1 MLSTCLANCLR
12 SIAVHRLAEQILRRP
27 RLCLVLIIGAAS
39 LALLAKTTFLG
50 GDLTYKAG
58 DFEVQGS
65 SSREVGNVLAATSG
79 LGEIPNVSVLYPS
92 SREPT
97 VRARLDEVATIGN
110 VGYQSRAGDERVLL
124 GSLDRP
130 GAASAEA
137 LARSLQQVPGTYVA
151 GPEIERQ
158 QGASRI
164 YRDLVRAELIAL
176 PLVLLFALWFFRR
189 LVPALLPLFG
199 GVLTLMLGLGLIQLV
214 NEVHPLSLFAL
225 NVATGVGLGLS
236 LDYSLLFVSR
246 AREQLDAGE
255 PPREAVVTAL
265 RTAGRTIAIS
275 SGVVTA
281 AFASLLL
288 FPIELLRSSALAG
301 MAVASLAGVVAV
313 TALPAAVLLLWRQV
327 RSGPGSRLDPR
338 DAKGG
343 WYRVATLVMA
353 RPLAVAV
360 GAGALM
366 LALAAPA
373 TGLRLVGLDFDQLPT
388 SASTRAFHERAAEFP
403 AWPADDVQVLHR
415 GAPASERNLKRSI
428 ESVPRVVAVD
438 SYSLGGGTWG
448 ASVKTRDGPY
458 EDTTAKVVEALEDLP
473 APLQVGGATASYLE
487 TTAAIEE
494 RLPLVLGALAGVML
508 LLLLLATRSLL
519 LPPKTFVMNMLSLA
533 AGFGLLVFV
542 FQDGHGSSLLGTAP
556 QDGLPLVLP
565 VVIVV
570 GAFGLLTDYGLFV
583 LLRIREEWERGLS
596 NREAIAVGLQSSGRV
611 VTAAALMFCAAV
623 GALISSDAAFAKE
636 AAFGL
641 VAVIALDASIVRLL
655 LVPSLMALL
664 GRWNW
669 WLPGW
674 PSRQRV
680 VDAERPAG
688 E

>member
-1 MLSTCLANCLR
+1 MR
-12 SIAVHRLAEQILRRP
+12 WLAEQVLRRP
-27 RLCLVLIIGAAS
+27 RLCLALVIGAAG
-39 LALLAKTTFLG
+39 LALLGKTTFLSE
-50 GDLTYKAG
+50 DLTYKAG

-65 SSREVGNVLAATSG
+65 TSREVGETLAATGG
-79 LGEIPNVSVLYPS
+79 LGEIPDVSVLYPS
-92 SREPT
+92 SREPA
-97 VRARLDEVATIGN
+97 VRAKLDEAATIGN

-124 GSLDRP
+124 GFLDEP
-130 GAASAEA
+130 GAASAER
-137 LARSLQQVPGTYVA
+137 LARSLEQIPGVYVA

-158 QGASRI
+158 HGASRI
-164 YRDLVRAELIAL
+164 YRDLLRGELLVL
-176 PLVLLFALWFFRR
+176 PLILAFALWFFRR
-189 LVPALLPLFG
+189 LVPALLPLCG

-214 NEVHPLSLFAL
+214 NELHPLSLFAL

-246 AREQLDAGE
+246 AREQLDAGA
-255 PPREAVVTAL
+255 PPREAVATAL

-288 FPIELLRSSALAG
+288 FPIELLRSSAIAG
-301 MAVASLAGVVAV
+301 MVVASTAGVVSV
-313 TALPAAVLLLWRQV
+313 TALPALVLLLWRQV
-327 RSGPGSRLDPR
+327 RSAPGAQLDPR

-343 WYRVATLVMA
+343 WYRVATLVMR
-353 RPLAVAV
+353 RPLAVAL

-373 TGLRLVGLDFDQLPT
+373 SGLRLIGLDFDQLPT
-388 SASTRAFHERAAEFP
+388 SSSTQTFHERAAEFP
-403 AWPADDVQVLHR
+403 AWPANDVQVLHPST
-415 GAPASERNLKRSI
+415 PASEQNLKRSI
-428 ESVPRVVAVD
+428 EAIPGVVAVD
-438 SYSLGGGTWG
+438 TYSLAGSTWG
-448 ASVKTRDGPY
+448 ANVKTRDGPY
-458 EDTTAKVVEALEDLP
+458 EDGTAEIVEALEDSP
-473 APLQVGGATASYLE
+473 APLRVGGATASYLE

-494 RLPLVLGALAGVML
+494 RLPLVLGVLAVGML

-533 AGFGLLVFV
+533 AGFGLLVLV
-542 FQDGHGSSLLGTAP
+542 FQESHGASLLGSGP
-556 QDGLPLVLP
+556 QEGLPLVLP

-623 GALISSDAAFAKE
+623 GALLSSESAFVKE

-674 PSRQRV
+674 PSRAREAN
-680 VDAERPAG
+680 AERPVG